1 MNYSKFHLIALAAL
15 ALIGSNRAAHA
26 GPDDKPAPTVAPP
39 PPVSPLPMVDVLVDV
54 DFDSEYLTPRGMIVH
69 NDGATI
75 EPIVLGFIKVY
86 QGTGWLNS
94 VKLDGGV
101 WNDFSTTGV
110 AKNAPFGSNPKTNFV
125 ETDPIA
131 GFSLG
136 LFKYFTF
143 DATYTAFVDQI
154 LSIGTS
160 HHFYATLSFDD
171 SKLLNMNGF
180 GIHPYVTFWQ
190 ELGGKATD
198 ADVPAAVLPVNP
210 QSGHN
215 PNPGSSFYFD
225 IGIDPTYTFT
235 GLYGLKLEA
244 PLRVLLP
251 DSRFYGEY
259 YGKAS
264 TVGLFELGARA
275 SVPLKFMPANLGHWE
290 THVGYRYQNYVD
302 DNLFHLNTFNAPGH
316 PVRVN
321 NQVYSGISV
330 FF

>member
-1 MNYSKFHLIALAAL
+1 MNCTKLNVAVLAVAL
-15 ALIGSNRAAHA
+15 ALIGSKAFA
-26 GPDDKPAPTVAPP
+26 GPDDKPAPTVTPP
-39 PPVSPLPMVDVLVDV
+39 PPPPSPLPMVDLLVDV

-75 EPIVLGFIKVY
+75 EPIVLGFVKIY
-86 QGTGWLNS
+86 QGTGWLTS

-110 AKNAPFGSNPKTNFV
+110 SKNAPFGSNPKTNYV
-125 ETDPIA
+125 EIDPIA

-171 SKLLNMNGF
+171 SSFLGGF
-180 GIHPYVTFWQ
+180 GFHPYITFWQ

-198 ADVPAAVLPVNP
+198 ADVPEAVLGPSPRSGANP
-210 QSGHN
+210 Q
-215 PNPGSSFYFD
+215 PGSSFYFD
-225 IGIDPTYTFT
+225 VGIDPTYTFKS
-235 GLYGLKLEA
+235 LYGVKLET
-244 PLRVLLP
+244 PCRVLLP

-259 YGKAS
+259 YGSAS

-290 THVGYRYQNYVD
+290 THLGYRYQNYVD
-302 DNLFHLNTFNAPGH
+302 DNLYHLNTFNAPGH